1 VLLFSGAPK
10 VRYMKSILGRD
21 FMSKEVKMI
30 DISQIDYSALDIPQ
44 VLNVLFYPRPEF
56 IGDEEIDATQD
67 FLIPTN
73 DHVNIGARFH
83 LNENSAPSI
92 LFFHGNGEIVADYDE
107 MGRIYNEMGLN
118 FIAVD
123 YRGYGRSTGSP
134 TVTSM
139 MRDAHVIFEWV
150 RNRMTEYDQKG
161 SFMVMGRSLGSAS
174 ALELAAHYPDRM
186 DGLIIESGFSHVIPL
201 LELLGLEIEALGI
214 EEKEGSRN
222 IDKIKLFH
230 KPTLIIHAEYDHIIP
245 FSQGQDLYDASPAE
259 DKRMVK
265 IPRADHNTLFQY
277 GMSDYLNAIREFAER
292 ANRSQ

>member
-1 VLLFSGAPK
+1 
-10 VRYMKSILGRD
+10 
-21 FMSKEVKMI
+21 MI

-44 VLNVLFYPRPEF
+44 VLNVLFHPRPEF
-56 IGDEEIDATQD
+56 IDDEEIDVTRD
-67 FLIPTN
+67 FLIPTDDN
-73 DHVNIGARFH
+73 AYIGARFH
-83 LNENSAPSI
+83 LKEDAAPSI
-92 LFFHGNGEIVADYDE
+92 LFFHGNGEIVADYDD
-107 MGRIYNEMGLN
+107 MGGIYNEMGLN
-118 FIAVD
+118 FIPVD

-150 RNRMTEYDQKG
+150 QNRLTENGHKG

-201 LELLGLEIEALGI
+201 LELLGLRTEALGI
-214 EEKEGSRN
+214 KEEEGDRN
-222 IDKIKLFH
+222 IDKIKSFH

-259 DKRMVK
+259 NKKMLK

-277 GMSDYLNAIREFAER
+277 GMTEYLNAIKEFVDKILT
-292 ANRSQ
+292 

>member
-1 VLLFSGAPK
+1 
-10 VRYMKSILGRD
+10 
-21 FMSKEVKMI
+21 MI

-56 IGDEEIDATQD
+56 IGDEEIDATRD
-67 FLIPTN
+67 FLIPTD
-73 DHVNIGARFH
+73 DHVTIGARFH
-83 LNENSAPSI
+83 IKEDSAPSI
-92 LFFHGNGEIVADYDE
+92 LFFHGNGEIVADYDD
-107 MGRIYNEMGLN
+107 MGGIYNEMGLN
-118 FIAVD
+118 FIPVD

-150 RNRMTEYDQKG
+150 QNRMAEDGHKG
-161 SFMVMGRSLGSAS
+161 SFIVMGRSLGSAS

-201 LELLGLEIEALGI
+201 LELLGLHIEALGI
-214 EEKEGSRN
+214 KEEEGSRN
-222 IDKIKLFH
+222 IDKIKSFH

-259 DKRMVK
+259 DKKMLK
-265 IPRADHNTLFQY
+265 IPRADHNTLFHY
-277 GMSDYLNAIREFAER
+277 GMTEYLNAIQEFVEK
-292 ANRSQ
+292 ANLSQ